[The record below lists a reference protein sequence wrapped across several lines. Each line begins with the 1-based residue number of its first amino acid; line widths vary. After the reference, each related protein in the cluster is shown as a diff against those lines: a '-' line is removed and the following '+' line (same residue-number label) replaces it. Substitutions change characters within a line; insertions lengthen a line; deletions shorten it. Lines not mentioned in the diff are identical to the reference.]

1 MQYYNEPDSPRFT
14 KETRHAVKVVT
25 GALILAAGVFF
36 VGMVFGLYLHHVRC
50 ACNHVKFE
58 KLKP

>member
-1 MQYYNEPDSPRFT
+1 MQYTPDSPRFT

-36 VGMVFGLYLHHVRC
+36 LGMVFGLYLHHVRC
-50 ACNHVKFE
+50 ACNHNQVKFE
-58 KLKP
+58 KLNP